1 MARNASKGAQSR
13 AAGVRMPKPRAA
25 KQNGADDGTLE
36 SVAVLARLLDELARA
51 GEPLGVTQ
59 LARQTGQSKARVYR
73 FLSSL
78 RSQGMVDQDASTE
91 RYRLGWKLFQLGEAA
106 ASQFDLKRLADPLLR
121 QLRDLTRLSALLSV
135 PVNGEALVV
144 ASIEDER
151 KVSITVRPGNR
162 PSAHGSAQGRIALAW
177 SPEDAQRRL
186 LAGRLDKATPQTLTN
201 PALLRRRLARI
212 RERLWEDAPNETM
225 VGMNA
230 LSAPVFR
237 NGSELAG
244 MIGVVGSM
252 QDIAS
257 PPGERLVDLVR
268 GAAAQLSATL
278 QGTPYRERGF
288 RPPREMRAAP

>member
-1 MARNASKGAQSR
+1 
-13 AAGVRMPKPRAA
+13 
-25 KQNGADDGTLE
+25 
-36 SVAVLARLLDELARA
+36 
-51 GEPLGVTQ
+51 
-59 LARQTGQSKARVYR
+59 
-73 FLSSL
+73 
-78 RSQGMVDQDASTE
+78 
-91 RYRLGWKLFQLGEAA
+91 
-106 ASQFDLKRLADPLLR
+106 
-121 QLRDLTRLSALLSV
+121 
-135 PVNGEALVV
+135 
-144 ASIEDER
+144 
-151 KVSITVRPGNR
+151 
-162 PSAHGSAQGRIALAW
+162 
-177 SPEDAQRRL
+177 
-186 LAGRLDKATPQTLTN
+186 
-201 PALLRRRLARI
+201 
-212 RERLWEDAPNETM
+212 M